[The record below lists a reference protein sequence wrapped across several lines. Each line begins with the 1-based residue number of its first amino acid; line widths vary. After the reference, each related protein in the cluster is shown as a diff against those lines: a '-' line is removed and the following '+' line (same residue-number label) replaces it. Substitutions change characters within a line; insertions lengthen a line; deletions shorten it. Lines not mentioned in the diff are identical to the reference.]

1 MTALRKR
8 RERSGLTQYVVSR
21 RAGVSRMR
29 LSLAECG
36 QLHLRPEEEAAVRR
50 VIREGI
56 EKHATQLQRV
66 LASAESAAV

>member
-36 QLHLRPEEEAAVRR
+36 QLHLLPEEEAAVCR
-50 VIREGI
+50 VIREAI
-56 EKHATQLQRV
+56 EKHTAQLQRILLKV
-66 LASAESAAV
+66 QR

>member
-36 QLHLRPEEEAAVRR
+36 QLQLRPEEEAAVRR

-56 EKHATQLQRV
+56 EKHTAKLQRILLTV
-66 LASAESAAV
+66 QR